1 MSDKPQLT
9 ESADLKHLAEV
20 SKYMHNVTIPRL
32 YESVA
37 LTITEVSLPTLV
49 FLIKN
54 VPFAHWRHTKHL
66 WIKAP
71 FHRITEKRCPHHANP
86 QFGGEAAFRA
96 IGQMDEVSSDEAS
109 QQVMSLALITQ
120 TLMHTSGN
128 P

>member
-37 LTITEVSLPTLV
+37 LTIREASIPTLV
-49 FLIKN
+49 FRTKN

-71 FHRITEKRCPHHANP
+71 FHGFTEKRCPHHDNP
-86 QFGGEAAFRA
+86 KFSDEAAFRA
-96 IGQMDEVSSDEAS
+96 FGQMDEVSSDEAS
-109 QQVMSLALITQ
+109 QQVMSSELIRL
-120 TLMHTSGN
+120 TLTPTSGN
-128 P
+128 S